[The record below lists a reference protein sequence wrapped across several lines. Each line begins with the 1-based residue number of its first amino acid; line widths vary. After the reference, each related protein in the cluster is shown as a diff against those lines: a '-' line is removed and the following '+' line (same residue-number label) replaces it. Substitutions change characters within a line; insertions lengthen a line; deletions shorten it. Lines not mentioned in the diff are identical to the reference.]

1 MQTVGVDLGG
11 TNIGTVVLDEAN
23 AVTGFAKRRTPTGGD
38 HLGVVDV
45 IVAGIHDAL
54 DDAGVSPKDIAAI
67 GVGTPGVVVDGTVG
81 DAFNVPG
88 FQERFALA
96 DMIGHHVNKP
106 VRVVNDVTAGAVAE
120 HRLGAGRDWQHLL
133 CVFAGTGV
141 GGGLILHG
149 QIFEG
154 AHGGAGEFGHQIIR
168 QGGAVC
174 PCGRRGCV
182 EAYAGRQAMTL
193 AAQRAVADGQ
203 QTVLFEVMAKKG
215 KPRPTSG
222 VFSDALDQGEKPF
235 IRPFMID
242 MASDHFAL
250 DISLACDLL
259 DWSPEERINDKLP
272 TLISALKRDPL
283 AWYRANGITPPPW
296 LEAADVRLEN
306 PETLREAHEKDYRAQ
321 HRAHL
326 WTGWAN
332 AGLGLWLLTSPPL
345 LGHVGTWLGLSD
357 LVAGMLLTVL
367 GLLSLSWRLP
377 WVRFAAAGLGC
388 WILFAPLVFW
398 SDSAAAY
405 LNNTAVGMLAV
416 AFALGFPPV
425 PGVSPVAAQTGPTIP
440 KGWDYSPSDWFQRLP
455 VIMLAVV
462 SAVGW
467 SDVWTTPSTVRAC
480 SSTSGSSISGA
491 SGVPP
496 PR

>member
-23 AVTGFAKRRTPTGGD
+23 AVAGFAKRRTPTGGD

-96 DMIGHHVNKP
+96 DMIGHHVDKP

-222 VFSDALDQGEKPF
+222 VFSDALDQGDPF
-235 IRPFMID
+235 IADLID
-242 MASDHFAL
+242 DCVDALAAGIAS
-250 DISLACDLL
+250 SVNLL
-259 DWSPEERINDKLP
+259 DLEAVVLGGGMADKLGEP
-272 TLISALKRDPL
+272 FRSRV
-283 AWYRANGITPPPW
+283 
-296 LEAADVRLEN
+296 EAAMQPMLFFSPPKVELVSAALGDSGGAIGAGL
-306 PETLREAHEKDYRAQ
+306 LAREA
-321 HRAHL
+321 
-326 WTGWAN
+326 T
-332 AGLGLWLLTSPPL
+332 
-345 LGHVGTWLGLSD
+345 
-357 LVAGMLLTVL
+357 
-367 GLLSLSWRLP
+367 
-377 WVRFAAAGLGC
+377 
-388 WILFAPLVFW
+388 
-398 SDSAAAY
+398 
-405 LNNTAVGMLAV
+405 
-416 AFALGFPPV
+416 
-425 PGVSPVAAQTGPTIP
+425 
-440 KGWDYSPSDWFQRLP
+440 
-455 VIMLAVV
+455 
-462 SAVGW
+462 
-467 SDVWTTPSTVRAC
+467 
-480 SSTSGSSISGA
+480 
-491 SGVPP
+491 
-496 PR
+496 